1 MSFDRTSIAQKLLA
15 KRGLHDAAG
24 SPLASTEEGSKQ
36 GEARGIG
43 LRGKQRRLAGH
54 CSLLLGGLPSGRP
67 TSSHRS
73 LHRWSL
79 IGTLSLR
86 RPERRSERVGRRKPI
101 SPCSFFGSLL
111 RGLHDPAGS
120 SSSTT
125 ERGKSSFER
134 VGGDGSRSS
143 LNGRRRP
150 GFASLDDLKVISK
163 PSHSRSPPLRGD
175 TYCLMQGVRF
185 RLT

>member
-1 MSFDRTSIAQKLLA
+1 MPYTEILRLRHPTSVIDRCC
-15 KRGLHDAAG
+15 RGKVGPASPRRAHATLDLGHRSEGRRPCRRLTPADRRLVPDVLRSSLEIGSVQG
-24 SPLASTEEGSKQ
+24 SP
-36 GEARGIG
+36 RN
-43 LRGKQRRLAGH
+43 
-54 CSLLLGGLPSGRP
+54 RP
-67 TSSHRS
+67 
-73 LHRWSL
+73 
-79 IGTLSLR
+79 
-86 RPERRSERVGRRKPI
+86 SERGGRRMLI
-101 SPCSFFGSLL
+101 SPSPKFGSLL